1 MLEGHDEGHDFEW
14 YTKPNE
20 RWFILILLIR
30 QRETEKV
37 LTLRAQKETLATEL
51 ETMVRFRG
59 LREVFRQQHFDL
71 SPYPS
76 MSDWKTDWLTN

>member
-1 MLEGHDEGHDFEW
+1 MLEGYDEGQDFEW
-14 YTKPNE
+14 YTKLNE

-51 ETMVRFRG
+51 ETMVRFSG
-59 LREVFRQQHFDL
+59 FRERKKESIYNLYQLDIFYVYFYF
-71 SPYPS
+71 
-76 MSDWKTDWLTN
+76 